1 MYNSCDSNMIQDEI
15 LKAIIERMNQKDQLL
30 RLYSYDNW
38 ANEQMLLSLQDNL
51 GFDGAEKAIELYTH
65 IAGAQELWYRRIEG
79 KSLDE
84 LKVWPDYN
92 LSVAL
97 QKITTLYEKWQQLI
111 KANDSDFDRIISYKN
126 SKGTP
131 YETMLSDILHHVIIH
146 GQHHRAQI
154 AKLLR
159 SAKIIPP
166 ATDFIYFSRAN

>member
-1 MYNSCDSNMIQDEI
+1 
-15 LKAIIERMNQKDQLL
+15 MNPSDQFL
-30 RLYSYDNW
+30 RLFSYDNW
-38 ANEQMLLSLQDNL
+38 ANQQILLNLQDNL
-51 GFDGAEKAIELYTH
+51 SFDESDKAIAYYAH
-65 IAGAQELWYRRIEG
+65 IAGAQELWYRRIDG
-79 KSLDE
+79 QPLDD

-97 QKITTLYEKWQQLI
+97 QKITTLYKKWQQLI
-111 KANDSDFDRIISYKN
+111 DANRSDLDRIIAYKN

-159 SAKIIPP
+159 NAKLAPP